1 MAERPVCNVTFRSFT
16 PVYEVCK
23 KGQNKLISSVVA
35 LKKKEEKVFMRF
47 LKIRNPPKLME
58 KVLW

>member
-35 LKKKEEKVFMRF
+35 LKKKKVFMRF
-47 LKIRNPPKLME
+47 LEIRNPPELME

>member
-1 MAERPVCNVTFRSFT
+1 MAERPGCNVTFRSFT

-35 LKKKEEKVFMRF
+35 LKKKVFMRF
-47 LKIRNPPKLME
+47 LEIRNPPELME